1 MRAISMLMKDRDFK
15 AIPAQFRN
23 MKRIWAGK
31 PKKGGLLIRRELE
44 AQLFEIGLTQL

>member
-1 MRAISMLMKDRDFK
+1 MPENKDPSGRYAEMRAISMLMKDRDFK

-31 PKKGGLLIRRELE
+31 PKKGGV
-44 AQLFEIGLTQL
+44 THPP